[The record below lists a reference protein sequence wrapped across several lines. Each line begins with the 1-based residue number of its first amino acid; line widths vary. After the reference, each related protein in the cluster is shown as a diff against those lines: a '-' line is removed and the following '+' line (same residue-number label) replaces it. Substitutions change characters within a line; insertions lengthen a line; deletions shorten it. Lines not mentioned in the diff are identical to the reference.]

1 MVCGSWRSHRATP
14 SITPPASWGESRAL
28 VTRGSETGRGAR
40 GSPREAGPRPSL
52 WRVSTKGTAHR
63 PWAHR
68 LWGHRLWGHRIWGHR
83 LWAHRLWAH
92 RLWAH
97 RLRPWAHRLWGL
109 GCPLPHVCFAPL
121 VFQTP
126 QAGFGTGDWGLIQT
140 LPPST
145 TGDCGTGCQ
154 MRLRHLV
161 IHKHFFRIECVPTTA
176 RNTLRPK
183 MHSLFTWS
191 GSLTDALYFTC

>member
-52 WRVSTKGTAHR
+52 WRVSTKGMAY
-63 PWAHR
+63 
-68 LWGHRLWGHRIWGHR
+68 
-83 LWAHRLWAH
+83 RLWAH

-97 RLRPWAHRLWGL
+97 RLRPWAHRLWAHRLWGL

-126 QAGFGTGDWGLIQT
+126 QAGFGMGDGGLIQT

-183 MHSLFTWS
+183 KHSLFTWS